1 MPKMLLRMEQP
12 KLERLKSG
20 GEKAEMQIVDGKY
33 EAKIGTTFATVEEGI
48 AELKRMIQKSR
59 KIRISNIPMSLLEEL
74 KPMLKDKDLMII
86 LPMNEKPTE
95 ELKQLAPIATTK
107 ARIYVDYKGE
117 EATSGSVTFSQLI
130 FNVAWVKD
138 RILNVSTMEYG
149 KCVKCMAGTFDGGW
163 RYSQKW

>member
-1 MPKMLLRMEQP
+1 MP
-12 KLERLKSG
+12 
-20 GEKAEMQIVDGKY
+20 IVDGKY

-86 LPMNEKPTE
+86 LPMNEKPKE
-95 ELKQLAPIATTK
+95 ELKQLAPTATTK

-117 EATSGSVTFSQLI
+117 EANSGSVTFSRLI
-130 FNVAWVKD
+130 FNLAWVNNK
-138 RILNVSTMEYG
+138 ILNVSTMEYG
-149 KCVKCMAGTFDGGW
+149 KCVKCMAGTFEGGW